1 MDRKGIIQFL
11 KSFVRQQR
19 SEVNYGTYRETKRTS
34 LLNDGLGT
42 RANSVWKQS
51 QFVVAYRND
60 DETSDYS
67 GSYLKG
73 WAELTRGIFD
83 QYLILECPKSVW
95 TVYDKNGNKMDLESL
110 KMYHRKK

>member
-1 MDRKGIIQFL
+1 MDRKGIVQFL
-11 KSFVRQQR
+11 KSFVKQQK
-19 SEVNYGTYRETKRTS
+19 SEVNYGTYRETNRAS

-51 QFVVAYRND
+51 QFVVAYRNE
-60 DETSDYS
+60 DETSDNS
-67 GSYLKG
+67 ESYLKG

-95 TVYDKNGNKMDLESL
+95 TAYDKNGNMIILS
-110 KMYHRKK
+110 R